1 MNDGRGVSLGRIV
14 ANSLVPKGTAD
25 GRMQVCEGPRCKV
38 KAKWTSGKPG
48 GGEQNCLQLPVPCPL
63 GGLF

>member
-1 MNDGRGVSLGRIV
+1 MDSGQLLSARV
-14 ANSLVPKGTAD
+14 TAD

-38 KAKWTSGKPG
+38 KVKWTSGKPR
-48 GGEQNCLQLPVPCPL
+48 GGERNCLQLPVPCPL